1 MIFTIVVPALN
12 EEESVQDILRRC
24 LAAGKNLVRSGLGI
38 DEVEVILVSDGSTD
52 RTEALGREIEGV
64 KVIAYEKNRGYGAAI
79 KTGFEA
85 GRGDWLGFID
95 ADGTCEPE
103 FFKEL
108 ISAGNEEGLDV
119 VLGSRM
125 HPASKMPKVRV
136 LGNIIFRTLVNLI
149 GESNVTDTASGM
161 RIMRREAL
169 ARLYP
174 LPDGLH
180 FTPAMSVR
188 AILDP
193 GLKIGER
200 PMPYEERRGRSKLS
214 VVSDGVRFLRIILET
229 ALTYRP
235 LKFFSLG
242 AGLLAVAGFAL
253 LTLQLGGPTEPPVQF
268 YLHNSRIADWMLF
281 RLMLVSVL
289 FATSVFLF
297 SLGLIAQ
304 SLVGL
309 IHHEKDDLSGLQ
321 GAVMN
326 RFPLWGFSSLVVAV
340 ALNRRPLTAYWNTG
354 NIPGEFW
361 VFAVVGALFV
371 LVGFELLAFYVVAS
385 LSRML
390 WEREKFRRKS
400 APSKK

>member
-24 LAAGKNLVRSGLGI
+24 LAAGKNLVRADLGI

-52 RTEALGREIEGV
+52 RTEVLGREVEGV

-95 ADGTCEPE
+95 ADGTCDPE

-108 ISAGNEEGLDV
+108 IEAGNTEGLDV
-119 VLGSRM
+119 VLGSRI
-125 HPASKMPKVRV
+125 HPGSKMPKIRV

-149 GESNVTDTASGM
+149 GESDVTDTASGM

-169 ARLYP
+169 DRLYP

-214 VVSDGVRFLRIILET
+214 VLRDGIRFLRIILET

-235 LKFFSLG
+235 LKFFSWG
-242 AGLLAVAGFAL
+242 AGLLAAAALAL
-253 LTLQLGGPTEPPVQF
+253 LILQLGGPTEPPVQF

-289 FATSVFLF
+289 LATSVFLF

-309 IHHEKDDLSGLQ
+309 IHHEKDDLGGLH
-321 GAVMN
+321 GVMMS
-326 RFPLWGFSSLVVAV
+326 RFPLWGFGSLVVAV
-340 ALNRRPLTAYWNTG
+340 VLNRRPLTAYWNTG
-354 NIPGEFW
+354 NIPEEFW

-385 LSRML
+385 LSGLL
-390 WEREKFRRKS
+390 WEREKFRRK
-400 APSKK
+400 AWPSKK